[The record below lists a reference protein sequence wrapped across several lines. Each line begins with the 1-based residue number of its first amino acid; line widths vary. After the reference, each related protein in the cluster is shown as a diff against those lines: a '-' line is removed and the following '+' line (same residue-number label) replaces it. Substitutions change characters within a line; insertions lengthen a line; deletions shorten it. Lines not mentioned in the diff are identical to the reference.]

1 MKAVPV
7 TSSSLAPV
15 NLFSGFET
23 KLLGELAK
31 HCRGQLYESGEVV
44 LAKGRTNH
52 AVYFMLSGMVHTT
65 SFSPQGK
72 EITLRVHGPGAAF
85 GVLSAL
91 DGNSRAT
98 DAFAKETT
106 IVARMPAE
114 QFRKLMQDYP
124 GVNRAVTDHL
134 VHLVRLLADRVIEL
148 GTLNVNQRLYA
159 ELLRLSILDEAAI
172 DHAVIQRMP
181 THADLASRIATHR
194 EAVSR
199 ELKRL
204 MRTGLIKK
212 DGVSV
217 SIRKVSMLREMISP
231 PTHPQFI
238 Q

>member
-1 MKAVPV
+1 M
-7 TSSSLAPV
+7 
-15 NLFSGFET
+15 
-23 KLLGELAK
+23 
-31 HCRGQLYESGEVV
+31 
-44 LAKGRTNH
+44 
-52 AVYFMLSGMVHTT
+52 
-65 SFSPQGK
+65 
-72 EITLRVHGPGAAF
+72 
-85 GVLSAL
+85 
-91 DGNSRAT
+91 
-98 DAFAKETT
+98 
-106 IVARMPAE
+106 
-114 QFRKLMQDYP
+114 
-124 GVNRAVTDHL
+124 
-134 VHLVRLLADRVIEL
+134 IEL

-231 PTHPQFI
+231 PTHRQFI